1 MGALDL
7 LLSKDTKRLFE
18 RPEKTIEVARLSE
31 VYGEPFVAR
40 VRAMTM
46 GEFDALPKDGDIRTN
61 VVLAGMVEPDL
72 KNAAL
77 LEKLKPEGRN
87 GPLLPTE
94 AAARLFLPGE
104 ITAIYKVISDLSGFG
119 VDAVRE
125 LKKK

>member
-1 MGALDL
+1 MGVLDL

-31 VYGEPFVAR
+31 VYGEPFVVR

-46 GEFDALPKDGDIRTN
+46 GEFDALPKDGDIRT
-61 VVLAGMVEPDL
+61 
-72 KNAAL
+72 NAAL

-104 ITAIYKVISDLSGFG
+104 ITAIYKAISDLSGFG
-119 VDAVRE
+119 DDAVKE

>member
-31 VYGEPFVAR
+31 IYGEPFVVR

-61 VVLAGMVEPDL
+61 VVLAGMVEPNL
-72 KNAAL
+72 KNKAL
-77 LEKLKPEGRN
+77 
-87 GPLLPTE
+87 
-94 AAARLFLPGE
+94 
-104 ITAIYKVISDLSGFG
+104 
-119 VDAVRE
+119 
-125 LKKK
+125 